1 MKHVKYAAMIAAI
14 AFASCQVQDE
24 PEVTFSREMTFTA
37 MSGEEETRTQIDQ
50 SDNTKILWT
59 PNDAIKVFYG
69 AKATGKFAFNG
80 KEATSIATFT
90 GSFNSLTG
98 GVELDPGTESYWA
111 VYPYQDGSKFTE
123 AGVTLS
129 VPSTQTAVN
138 GSFQNGAFPSVAVS
152 NRPSLPFYNVCGGVC
167 LKVSRSDI
175 NQIVFTGKN
184 NENLVGNVKVTMSN
198 GRPSATVVEGEKSI
212 TLKGKLEAGANYYVS
227 MLPQE
232 LASGVTVTFYTTSGL
247 KGSCD
252 LGPTTIE
259 RSRFKLLENPDNLVK
274 VWSKTAWVGDKAGS
288 EKIDGGEG
296 AGSSTADWI
305 SYTNGTVSWLA
316 NETGKPREGT
326 ITLPNGG
333 TYTIKQVDA
342 KDLVGE
348 YDFYNKFFRN
358 GHNPDVCST
367 TGSDNEYKTKVQLVE
382 ADTPETI
389 NGHVH
394 NLDLVGL
401 YYDFK
406 LPVSFEIVNGVPVIY
421 TYLSL
426 DYQTVSNGNEMA
438 CIPELT
444 YTAGYTTGYF
454 AELSFGKD
462 NCNYFWCGWG
472 VDDLFGDYPKITL
485 GSMLGS
491 THLRYVFYH
500 SKYKYLYCC
509 GFSFVK
515 KGYAVGKYTIIYQFN
530 YKNMWEYGETGGGA
544 HFVKVKK

>member
-247 KGSCD
+247 KGSCE

-259 RSRFKLLENPDNLVK
+259 RSRFKLLENPDNSVE
-274 VWSKTAWVGDKAGS
+274 VWSKTAWVGDEAGS

-296 AGSSTADWI
+296 KVSSENGSLSYEAGTISWTAN
-305 SYTNGTVSWLA
+305 T
-316 NETGKPREGT
+316 TGKPRQSVL
-326 ITLPNGG
+326 TLPNGG
-333 TYTIKQVDA
+333 KYTLNQVEP
-342 KDLVGE
+342 KDLAGD
-348 YDFYNKFFRN
+348 YDFYNYSFKTN
-358 GHNPDVCST
+358 GVST
-367 TGSDNEYKTKVQLVE
+367 TTVINQSNREHRTAVKFVAVDNPQE
-382 ADTPETI
+382 I
-389 NGHVH
+389 NGHLH

-401 YYDFK
+401 YLDFK
-406 LPVSFEIVNGVPVIY
+406 VPASFEVVDGVPVIR
-421 TYLSL
+421 TYQSL
-426 DYQTVSNGNEMA
+426 DYQTVSGNTEMA
-438 CIPELT
+438 CIPQLT
-444 YTAGYTTGYF
+444 YTAGYNGDYF
-454 AELSFGKD
+454 AEQSFGNE
-462 NCNYFWCGWG
+462 NCNYFWGGWG
-472 VDDLFGDYPKITL
+472 LDDLFGNLKITI
-485 GSMLGS
+485 G
-491 THLRYVFYH
+491 TDAQRYVFY
-500 SKYKYLYCC
+500 SSGYKRHLYFC

-515 KGYAVGKYTIIYQFN
+515 KGYKRGAYTTIYQFN
-530 YKNMWEYGETGGGA
+530 YKNKWVYSETGGGA
-544 HFVKVKK
+544 RFVRK